1 MLCPAMALIDS
12 KNMTF
17 TNLLYEATMEAFEGL
32 GEETMRALVWQF
44 GTKGVSFSPD
54 SFDIQVVAKELREL
68 MDDGAESLLEE
79 IYQNVV
85 CRLELLSTS
94 LEYSDKD
101 LSNRAG
107 RLSAMQKLQTIFGG
121 LWNEHER
128 DTT

>member
-1 MLCPAMALIDS
+1 MALIDS

-17 TNLLYEATMEAFEGL
+17 THLLYEATMETFEGL

-54 SFDIQVVAKELREL
+54 SFDIQVVANELREL

-94 LEYSDKD
+94 LEYSDND

-107 RLSAMQKLQTIFGG
+107 RLSAMQKLQTMFGDG
-121 LWNEHER
+121 WNEHES
-128 DTT
+128 DTP

>member
-1 MLCPAMALIDS
+1 MALIDS
-12 KNMTF
+12 KNITF
-17 TNLLYEATMEAFEGL
+17 THLLYEATMEAFEGL

-54 SFDIQVVAKELREL
+54 SFDIQVVANELREL

-94 LEYSDKD
+94 LEYSDND

-107 RLSAMQKLQTIFGG
+107 RLSAMQKLQTMFGG
-121 LWNEHER
+121 GWNEHER
-128 DTT
+128 DTP